1 MKEVRTFRVSEAEAQ
16 ATLAKFHKIA
26 ERSKSKGLQG
36 GFTVLGIGEQVEKDS
51 VTGVEYFYKV
61 IEVECES
68 VKFAGWE
75 FLSVAEVEQGVVLTR
90 GIGSAE
96 EIKPSQVQVG
106 YCAHCGTTR
115 QRKKYIFVKNEAGE
129 IKQVGS
135 TCVKDFLGW
144 EFTPSFLPEWDS
156 FEQSSGLGGFSGI
169 DTGSVA
175 SVAIAVTA
183 KDGYKSGKQ
192 FGYEGSTSQ
201 TVWQLLTESKFKTEF
216 GAYYELN
223 QDYSAKAQ
231 ELIEFAKTFQGESAY
246 AENLRAT
253 ASLPYQ
259 TYKTVG
265 LFVSAIIAK
274 QKTEEQEIA
283 KKTAKIYSNEQY
295 AETGKRVEIEVTVL
309 SSKVIESDW
318 GSSTLWTFESGN
330 YKFKWFESGYSFR
343 AEIGDVVKVKATIKG
358 LDEYQGQFA
367 TKLSRVAKVKN
378 KELASV

>member
-1 MKEVRTFRVSEAEAQ
+1 MAEVRTFRVSQEEAE

-26 ERSKSKGLQG
+26 SRGKSKGLEG
-36 GFTVLGIGEQVEKDS
+36 GFKVLGIADEI
-51 VTGVEYFYKV
+51 VTSDGIQYQYKV
-61 IEVECES
+61 IEVECEP

-75 FLSVAEVEQGVVLTR
+75 FLAVAEIEQGVVLTR

-144 EFTPSFLPEWDS
+144 EFTPSFLPEWNS

-201 TVWQLLTESKFKTEF
+201 TVWQLLKESEFKAKF

-223 QDYSAKAQ
+223 QDYSVKAQ

-274 QKTEEQEIA
+274 QKAEEQEIA
-283 KKTAKIYSNEQY
+283 KKTAKVYSTEQY

-318 GSSTLWTFESGN
+318 GSSTLWTFESGD
-330 YKFKWFESGYSFR
+330 YRFKWFESGYSFN
-343 AEIGDVVKVKATIKG
+343 AEIGETVKVKATIKG
-358 LDEYQGQFA
+358 LEEYQGQFS
-367 TKLSRVAKVKN
+367 TKLSRVARVEKKA
-378 KELASV
+378 LLTI